1 MTTMTR
7 RLVAAAAVAVALGVP
22 MAARQGQVVDDGW
35 CRGERSG
42 NGRAQACE
50 VREIAVP
57 AGTTLAVDAAPNGGI
72 EVSGSA
78 RGDMVVRARVSAW
91 ADSDQRAREIMA
103 AVRVDAAADK
113 VTADAPE
120 GTGRRE
126 GWSVSYR
133 IAVPTR
139 TSLRLDTTNGGISV
153 ADIDGHVEFK
163 TVNGGVKIASVS
175 GEVKGRTTNGGVD
188 VDLDGA
194 TWQGEGLD
202 VQTSNGGVRIR
213 IPEQYSARLEAGTV
227 NGGISTDL
235 PLNVQGRIDR
245 QISASLGAGGPLI
258 RVQTHNGGVKLE
270 KK

>member
-1 MTTMTR
+1 
-7 RLVAAAAVAVALGVP
+7 
-22 MAARQGQVVDDGW
+22 
-35 CRGERSG
+35 
-42 NGRAQACE
+42 
-50 VREIAVP
+50 
-57 AGTTLAVDAAPNGGI
+57 
-72 EVSGSA
+72 
-78 RGDMVVRARVSAW
+78 
-91 ADSDQRAREIMA
+91 MA

-126 GWSVSYR
+126 GWSVSDR

-213 IPEQYSARLEAGTV
+213 IPEQVPRRGSRPAR
-227 NGGISTDL
+227 
-235 PLNVQGRIDR
+235 
-245 QISASLGAGGPLI
+245 
-258 RVQTHNGGVKLE
+258 
-270 KK
+270 